1 MSRQRGLNDE
11 EIGMLLGDGDED
23 DDGLEDPAISSD
35 EEDEEPQVT
44 EVTVVDGQMVDLVV
58 LQEPPQPESPNS
70 RQVTNTIF
78 FYSIKPNGQM
88 AQRETPPPLSECG
101 GVPVCGR
108 DVGQVV
114 FVSLF
119 IVFISF

>member
-88 AQRETPPPLSECG
+88 AQRERPPPFLN
-101 GVPVCGR
+101 V
-108 DVGQVV
+108 VV
-114 FVSLF
+114 FLF
-119 IVFISF
+119 VGVMLVKLYLSVFL